1 MDTFVLQNF
10 TLQVMPTLQ
19 QSDTTSTIIA
29 IAVFA
34 FFILFLVVAGM
45 SSGGNSRSG
54 SGGTGKKP
62 SKFSKRK
69 FRRYA
74 SSRGLSRGE
83 TQILEGII
91 RRNRVHSPYS
101 LLNNTPVLDNNL
113 RKTLTEIDESAMDP
127 DEREAQKLT
136 LYRIKQKIERSTK
149 GVKAPSSSRQLKL
162 GQAVSLS
169 VNDVRYQSKI
179 TSNLEKSFGVEVPK
193 DKTDT
198 EIRWRK
204 WTKAQIFF
212 WRSNGQSFS
221 FDTKILGYNV
231 IRGISSVFLQHST
244 SIKEA
249 QQRRY
254 RRKPIERPAYF
265 YPIRVITSGFGKN
278 AARKAI
284 VDKNRGTLAT
294 LIDISAGGCAMR
306 SSYPLGR
313 GELLKMEFETEKR
326 QKITVYG
333 KVMGM
338 TKIYPTG
345 GIMHIMFTRV
355 SRAHM
360 NRINSFIY
368 SFEQTRERRYP
379 RL

>member
-1 MDTFVLQNF
+1 MELFI
-10 TLQVMPTLQ
+10 LQVMPTLQ

-34 FFILFLVVAGM
+34 FFILFLVIAGM
-45 SSGGNSRSG
+45 SGSSGSSGG
-54 SGGTGKKP
+54 GGGATKKS

-83 TQILEGII
+83 THILEDII
-91 RRNRVHSPYS
+91 RRHRVHSPYS
-101 LLNNTPVLDNNL
+101 LLNNTPLLDTNL
-113 RKTLTEIDESAMDP
+113 RKTLDEIEASAMDP

-149 GVKAPSSSRQLKL
+149 GVKPPSSSRQLKL
-162 GQAVSLS
+162 GQSVSLS
-169 VNDVRYQSKI
+169 INNVRYQTKV
-179 TSNLEKSFGVEVPK
+179 TTNLEKSFGVEVPK
-193 DKTDT
+193 DKTGT

-212 WRSNGQSFS
+212 WRANGQSFS

-231 IRGISSVFLQHST
+231 IRGISSLFLQHT
-244 SIKEA
+244 GSIKEA

-254 RRKPIERPAYF
+254 RRKSLERPAYF
-265 YPIRVITSGFGKN
+265 YPIRIISSGFGKN
-278 AARKAI
+278 ASRKAI

-306 SSYPLGR
+306 TSYPLGR

-326 QKITVYG
+326 QKVTVFG

-338 TKIYPTG
+338 TRIYPSG

-368 SFEQTRERRYP
+368 SFEQSRERRYP

>member
-1 MDTFVLQNF
+1 MDLIV
-10 TLQVMPTLQ
+10 LQVMPTLQ

-34 FFILFLVVAGM
+34 FFILFLVIAGM
-45 SSGGNSRSG
+45 SGNQSSGRGGG
-54 SGGTGKKP
+54 STKKA
-62 SKFSKRK
+62 SKFSKRT

-83 TQILEGII
+83 IHILEDII
-91 RRNRVHSPYS
+91 RRHRVHSPYS
-101 LLNNTPVLDNNL
+101 LLNNTPLLDTHL
-113 RKTLTEIDESAMDP
+113 RKTLEEIEASAMDP

-169 VNDVRYQSKI
+169 VNNVRYQSKV

-193 DKTDT
+193 DKTGT

-212 WRSNGQSFS
+212 WRANGQSFS
-221 FDTKILGYNV
+221 FDTKILGYNM
-231 IRGISSVFLQHST
+231 IRGISSVFLQHSS

-265 YPIRVITSGFGKN
+265 YPIRIISSGFGKN
-278 AARKAI
+278 ASRKAI

-294 LIDISAGGCAMR
+294 LIDISAGGSAMR
-306 SSYPLGR
+306 TSYPLGR

-326 QKITVYG
+326 QKITVFG

-338 TKIYPTG
+338 TRIYPTG

-355 SRAHM
+355 SRSHM

-368 SFEQTRERRYP
+368 SFEQSREQRYP